1 MKPSMILLYVLLI
14 YVVINIGGIPFSL
27 VSLVL
32 GVCLLVLLTIV
43 FQKQPRVNK
52 VLQKLKLLF

>member
-1 MKPSMILLYVLLI
+1 MKPSIILLYVLLL
-14 YVVINIGGIPFSL
+14 YVAISINNMPFSV

-32 GVCLLVLLTIV
+32 GVCLIMVLSIV
-43 FQKQPRVNK
+43 FQKKPLVNK